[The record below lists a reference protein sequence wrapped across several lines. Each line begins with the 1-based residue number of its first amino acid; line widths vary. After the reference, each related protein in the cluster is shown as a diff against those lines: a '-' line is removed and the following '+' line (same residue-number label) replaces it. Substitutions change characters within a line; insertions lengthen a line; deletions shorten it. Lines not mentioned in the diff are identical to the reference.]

1 MSKFANVAIK
11 CDTFEQIEHLAEL
24 ARKEGLE
31 VREIID
37 AVCWYFRYSLSQG
50 YYSNFIT
57 GVRLPEVP
65 YAQFIAEY
73 KQPSINVEPAPTYT
87 HDEYMRNVVHSMD

>member
-11 CDTFEQIEHLAEL
+11 CDNYEQIKHLAEL
-24 ARKEGLE
+24 ARKEGLK
-31 VREIID
+31 VID
-37 AVCWYFRYSLSQG
+37 IMDVNSWYFRYSQSCG
-50 YYSNFIT
+50 HYSNWTRDGGIHTIT
-57 GVRLPEVP
+57 

-73 KQPSINVEPAPTYT
+73 EPTYT

>member
-11 CDTFEQIEHLAEL
+11 CDTFEQIKHLAEL

-31 VREIID
+31 VL
-37 AVCWYFRYSLSQG
+37 CFTYTHWLYFQRDGEDYANYEHAFG
-50 YYSNFIT
+50 
-57 GVRLPEVP
+57 LPTIP

-73 KQPSINVEPAPTYT
+73 EPTYT
-87 HDEYMRNVVHSMD
+87 HDEYMRNVVHRMD

>member
-24 ARKEGLE
+24 ARREGLI
-31 VREIID
+31 VRS
-37 AVCWYFRYSLSQG
+37 VTYTCGLYFQKSPINEWH
-50 YYSNFIT
+50 SNYLESY
-57 GVRLPEVP
+57 LPEVP

-73 KQPSINVEPAPTYT
+73 EQPYINVEPEPTYT
-87 HDEYMRNVVHSMD
+87 HDEYMRNVVHVMD

>member
-24 ARKEGLE
+24 ARKEGLD
-31 VREIID
+31 VRNII
-37 AVCWYFRYSLSQG
+37 AAGCWYFRYDESFG
-50 YYSNFIT
+50 YYSNWTLDNDMPTIS
-57 GVRLPEVP
+57 
-65 YAQFIAEY
+65 YAEFIAEY
-73 KQPSINVEPAPTYT
+73 SPQPTYT